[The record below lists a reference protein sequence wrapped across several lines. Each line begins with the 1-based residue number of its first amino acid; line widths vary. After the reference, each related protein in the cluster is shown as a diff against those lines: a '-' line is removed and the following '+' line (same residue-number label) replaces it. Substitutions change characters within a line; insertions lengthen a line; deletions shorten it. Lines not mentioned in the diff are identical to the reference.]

1 MKKTISFLALTI
13 LGITGIYAQTET
25 STSERKNDVM
35 ISPIELIASPLLNI
49 SYERIFRENMGV
61 GVNGMFY
68 FGNNDR
74 YDDSAFSQ
82 VSPFYRMYFGKKY
95 GAGFFVEG
103 FVPITS
109 TKDYYYNYVYN
120 DYSEYI
126 SSPYYEPKRRTTVGI
141 GIGLGGKW
149 VTRNNIV
156 FEVSGGLARRFG
168 SNYDNYDFY
177 DGDNLTGKGM
187 LGIGYRF

>member
-1 MKKTISFLALTI
+1 MKKNFTLFAWII
-13 LGITGIYAQTET
+13 LGITGMYAQTENPT

-49 SYERIFRENMGV
+49 SYERLISENSGV

-68 FGNNDR
+68 FRDNKDV
-74 YDDSAFSQ
+74 YDSRFSQ
-82 VSPFYRMYFGKKY
+82 ISPYYRMYFGKKY
-95 GAGFFVEG
+95 AAGFFVEG

-109 TKDYYYNYVYN
+109 TKDYYYTYNY
-120 DYSEYI
+120 DYVFSTNSE
-126 SSPYYEPKRRTTVGI
+126 EVRRTTVGI

-149 VTRNNIV
+149 ITRNNIV

-168 SNYDNYDFY
+168 SSNKEFY
-177 DGDNLTGKGM
+177 GSDNLTGKGM

>member
-1 MKKTISFLALTI
+1 MKKKLILLALTF
-13 LGITGIYAQTET
+13 LGITKICAQSEAST
-25 STSERKNDVM
+25 STSERKNDVL
-35 ISPIELIASPLLNI
+35 ISPIELIASPLLNV
-49 SYERIFRENMGV
+49 SYERVFRENMGV

-82 VSPFYRMYFGKKY
+82 ILPFYRMYFGKKY

-120 DYSEYI
+120 EYG
-126 SSPYYEPKRRTTVGI
+126 SFSYNEPKRRTTVGI